1 MPPPSRFSII
11 LLGVCALLCSALALL
26 NYHVD
31 PYNQYGNNTLGTYT
45 THDRQS
51 KATDVQRFE
60 HDAII
65 LGNSREGMIPPRALD
80 GFRFFNAAFGGGT
93 AEEIYYFIEHFVK
106 NEKLVLLGIDYGQGD
121 PPNPQGDLYAP
132 KPLSCYASDLLS
144 LKTTED
150 SFKTITHKLAGK
162 KPSLE
167 RDGTFNAEGW
177 FKKYDVEIPN
187 RAALQIEALKPASDT
202 YWQDE
207 PVNLIFYKKIATLLQ
222 ERNIPCVVYIPPL
235 PAPVAAYHLA
245 RNASPNFK
253 IWEREISSI
262 FPNIVDL
269 SLTPHGQLENFFR
282 SDLEHIKPDASAKII
297 NREVIPKCVQLS
309 KSRAN

>member
-1 MPPPSRFSII
+1 MKRAYEAYEKAEPTS
-11 LLGVCALLCSALALL
+11 LL
-26 NYHVD
+26 Y
-31 PYNQYGNNTLGTYT
+31 
-45 THDRQS
+45 
-51 KATDVQRFE
+51 
-60 HDAII
+60 
-65 LGNSREGMIPPRALD
+65 
-80 GFRFFNAAFGGGT
+80 
-93 AEEIYYFIEHFVK
+93 
-106 NEKLVLLGIDYGQGD
+106 
-121 PPNPQGDLYAP
+121 
-132 KPLSCYASDLLS
+132 
-144 LKTTED
+144 
-150 SFKTITHKLAGK
+150 
-162 KPSLE
+162 
-167 RDGTFNAEGW
+167 
-177 FKKYDVEIPN
+177 
-187 RAALQIEALKPASDT
+187 
-202 YWQDE
+202 
-207 PVNLIFYKKIATLLQ
+207 YKKIAQLLR